1 MQRSEIE
8 IMAPVGSYEAL
19 AAAIQAGADSVYFGV
34 GKLNMRSA
42 SAANFTLDDLAKI
55 VATAHAAGVKTYLT
69 VNTIVYEDEMLTVHE
84 VIDRAKAEGI
94 DAIIAT
100 DFAAILY
107 ARRIGVEVHIS
118 TQSNISNSETVKF
131 FSQWADTVVLAREL
145 TLEQVAQIH
154 RQIVE
159 NDIRGPRG
167 ELVGI
172 EMFAHGALCMSISGK
187 CYLSLYETNCSANRG
202 ACRQLCRRKY
212 TVTDTE
218 TGAALDIDGRYVL
231 SPKDLCTVDFLDR
244 FIGAGVRVLK
254 IEGRARGAEYVKRVV
269 SCYDEALRA
278 IEAGTY
284 TPALAAGLKE
294 RLATV
299 FNRGFWEGYY
309 AGRPVAEHSQ
319 HYGSAATRRKVYVG
333 KVTNFYK
340 NIGGRGTGRS
350 RTAVRGRRDFL
361 HGCHHRHRRTDARRA
376 ARHRRHP
383 GAIRGTGHPLRRA
396 HRHTDPPRRPALQI
410 RRCGIDPAVG
420 TISITKNASGRF
432 FVTVSLRSDR

>member
-55 VATAHAAGVKTYLT
+55 VATAHAAGVKAYLT
-69 VNTIVYEDEMLTVHE
+69 VNTIVYEDEMQTVHE
-84 VIDRAKAEGI
+84 VIDRARAEGI

-154 RQIVE
+154 RQIVG

-167 ELVGI
+167 ELVEI

-269 SCYDEALRA
+269 ECYDEALRA
-278 IEAGTY
+278 IEAGRY
-284 TPALAAGLKE
+284 YEIPSMPYNWLSNPPSLNMLLGVWWLGN
-294 RLATV
+294 LLYPQ
-299 FNRGFWEGYY
+299 YY
-309 AGRPVAEHSQ
+309 AYDMVEKTQEIFRLLWS
-319 HYGSAATRRKVYVG
+319 YDLSADEARAMLANSTLK
-333 KVTNFYK
+333 
-340 NIGGRGTGRS
+340 GT
-350 RTAVRGRRDFL
+350 
-361 HGCHHRHRRTDARRA
+361 
-376 ARHRRHP
+376 P
-383 GAIRGTGHPLRRA
+383 
-396 HRHTDPPRRPALQI
+396 
-410 RRCGIDPAVG
+410 
-420 TISITKNASGRF
+420 
-432 FVTVSLRSDR
+432 